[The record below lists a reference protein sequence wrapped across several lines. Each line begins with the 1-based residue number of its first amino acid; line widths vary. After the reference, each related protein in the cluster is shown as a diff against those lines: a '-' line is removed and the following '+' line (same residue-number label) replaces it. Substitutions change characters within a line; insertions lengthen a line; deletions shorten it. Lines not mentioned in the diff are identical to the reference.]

1 MMIGAGIGIVIRAGA
16 STGGMDIPP
25 LILKKLFHLPVSAT
39 LYVFDFSILV
49 LQMFFSDI
57 EESLYGILLV
67 MIYTFVLD
75 KVLVI
80 GTHQA
85 RATSSAVI
93 MKKSDRQFLPVLTA
107 AAPF

>member
-1 MMIGAGIGIVIRAGA
+1 
-16 STGGMDIPP
+16 MDIPP

-39 LYVFDFSILV
+39 LYVFDFSILI

-75 KVLVI
+75 KVLDHRHPS
-80 GTHQA
+80 GA
-85 RATSSAVI
+85 RRH
-93 MKKSDRQFLPVLTA
+93 RQQSL
-107 AAPF
+107 